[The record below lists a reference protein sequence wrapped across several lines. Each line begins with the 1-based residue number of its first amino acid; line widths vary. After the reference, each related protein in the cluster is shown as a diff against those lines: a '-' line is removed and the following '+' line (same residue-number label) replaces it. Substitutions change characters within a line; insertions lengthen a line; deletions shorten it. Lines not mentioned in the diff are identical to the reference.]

1 MSEIR
6 ATTISDETGNGP
18 IALTKQSAAKAY
30 VTFNGVN
37 LTAATDTAG
46 VDQSFNI
53 SSVEDVEVGRG
64 TVALTNAMSDSYHC
78 CTASAGDASSSAA
91 RNIMVN
97 DGLANTTSTIR
108 FHIENHSNTLGDAEY
123 TGIITHGDL
132 A

>member
-1 MSEIR
+1 LSEIR

-37 LTAATDTAG
+37 LTAAADLTG
-46 VDQSFNI
+46 VDQSLNI
-53 SSVEDVEVGRG
+53 SSVVDITVGRG
-64 TVALTNAMSDSYHC
+64 TVGLTNAMSDSYHC

>member
-37 LTAATDTAG
+37 LTAAADLTG
-46 VDQSFNI
+46 VDQSLNI
-53 SSVEDVEVGRG
+53 SSVVDITVGRG
-64 TVALTNAMSDSYHC
+64 TVGLTNAMSDSYHC

>member
-1 MSEIR
+1 LSEIR
-6 ATTISDETGNGP
+6 ATTISNAAGTGP
-18 IALTKQSAAKAY
+18 VTLTKQSAAKAY

-37 LTAATDTAG
+37 LTADADLTG

-53 SSVEDVEVGRG
+53 SSVVDITVGRG
-64 TVALTNAMSDSYHC
+64 TVGLTNAMSDSYHC